1 MRGIIWRM
9 LALIA
14 MVALPVLGQT
24 PAAQTSP
31 AAISKPFPIARLPY
45 MAEFKI
51 LRVRALP
58 NGTAVTHES
67 TVITV
72 RDTQGRHMTATTAI
86 PTSADQT
93 ATTHFQVFDP
103 VAHLT
108 FNWSFPGREATVMA
122 IPFSGALGTGCSVMG
137 ARMFYAN
144 EKTSVEDLGTMSIL
158 GVEARGRRTTTTA
171 EEPIGKPKKHKRQ
184 VRTIEVGFF
193 EFWKAIAP
201 GLSGLEV
208 REVSEEAQSGKTS
221 KELVKF
227 SQTEPDAAV
236 FRPPISYVIV
246 NREVNADPC
255 LSFGEMEPPA
265 APGPVLP

>member
-1 MRGIIWRM
+1 M
-9 LALIA
+9 
-14 MVALPVLGQT
+14 
-24 PAAQTSP
+24 
-31 AAISKPFPIARLPY
+31 
-45 MAEFKI
+45 
-51 LRVRALP
+51 
-58 NGTAVTHES
+58 
-67 TVITV
+67 
-72 RDTQGRHMTATTAI
+72 
-86 PTSADQT
+86 
-93 ATTHFQVFDP
+93 
-103 VAHLT
+103 
-108 FNWSFPGREATVMA
+108 
-122 IPFSGALGTGCSVMG
+122 
-137 ARMFYAN
+137 
-144 EKTSVEDLGTMSIL
+144 
-158 GVEARGRRTTTTA
+158 
-171 EEPIGKPKKHKRQ
+171 
-184 VRTIEVGFF
+184 RTIEVGFF